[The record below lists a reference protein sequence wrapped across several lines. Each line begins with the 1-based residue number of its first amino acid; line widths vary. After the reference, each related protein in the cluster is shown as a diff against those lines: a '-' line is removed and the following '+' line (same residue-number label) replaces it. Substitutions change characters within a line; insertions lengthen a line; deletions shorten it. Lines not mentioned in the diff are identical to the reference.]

1 MSQIKQTTTILSG
14 TINLN
19 LVTGLKQQY
28 LQFNAAV
35 KLYAV
40 QDTVAGSILSVT
52 MTLGNIVI
60 GEDLIPNTPGA
71 NLGPRLNEDII
82 GGSVGVRNDLLQI
95 RVRET
100 TGGVGA
106 DGILRWLVD
115 ITDMP

>member
-14 TINLN
+14 TTNQN

-40 QDTVAGSILSVT
+40 QDIVMTSVLSLT
-52 MTLGNIVI
+52 FSLGNIVI
-60 GEDLIPNTPGA
+60 GEDLIPNVPGA
-71 NLGPRLNEDII
+71 GLGPRLNEDII
-82 GGSVGVRNDLLQI
+82 GGAGGVAGDLLQI

-100 TGGVGA
+100 SGAVGA

-115 ITDMP
+115 ITDVV

>member
-1 MSQIKQTTTILSG
+1 MSGQIKQTTVIPSG
-14 TINLN
+14 TTNVN

-28 LQFNAAV
+28 LPLNAAV

-40 QDTVAGSILSVT
+40 QDIVLLSQLSVT
-52 MTLGNIVI
+52 FTLGNVVV
-60 GEDLIPNTPGA
+60 GEDLIPNIPGV

-82 GGSVGVRNDLLQI
+82 GGAVGIAGDLLQI

-100 TGGVGA
+100 TGILNA

-115 ITDMP
+115 IVDM